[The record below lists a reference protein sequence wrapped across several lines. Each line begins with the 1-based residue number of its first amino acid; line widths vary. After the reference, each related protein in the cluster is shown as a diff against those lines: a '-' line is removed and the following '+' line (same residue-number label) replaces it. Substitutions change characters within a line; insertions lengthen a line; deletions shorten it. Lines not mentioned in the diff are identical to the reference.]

1 MISKALSSQFKSG
14 GQSIVIKAN
23 DALPIFCS
31 ECLAYF
37 RNSESKNKT
46 RNTWLG
52 IPSRSEYLKQKL
64 PRGFKKYDYLR
75 LFTSIRNRNRTPV
88 KPTCGFLPATAG
100 ENIVLSAR
108 LCIVLWIWDLFLGK
122 LFGHLDMA
130 AVAPREIILLL
141 LSLST
146 FNNF

>member
-1 MISKALSSQFKSG
+1 MNLLHVCCADRYESR
-14 GQSIVIKAN
+14 
-23 DALPIFCS
+23 LPATMGRAF
-31 ECLAYF
+31 A
-37 RNSESKNKT
+37 R
-46 RNTWLG
+46 
-52 IPSRSEYLKQKL
+52 
-64 PRGFKKYDYLR
+64 
-75 LFTSIRNRNRTPV
+75 RTA
-88 KPTCGFLPATAG
+88 CGFLPATAG

-146 FNNF
+146 FNKF